1 MPAQAVAAWEAQGAR
16 VLENRDGLRV
26 VELSD
31 GASTHRIA
39 AIDAETDQGTNVIG
53 LVFMDETDIA
63 EFEEL
68 EAEARLLGPSVASAH
83 FKDQSHYHYFFNCS
97 YAYNQGGTYGMSWY
111 MCPEDTANDRIIG
124 DALALAL
131 AASSKKALL
140 KWLGGMLFAVNET
153 YFRYYDGSYRV
164 VPAIFV

>member
-1 MPAQAVAAWEAQGAR
+1 
-16 VLENRDGLRV
+16 
-26 VELSD
+26 
-31 GASTHRIA
+31 
-39 AIDAETDQGTNVIG
+39 
-53 LVFMDETDIA
+53 
-63 EFEEL
+63 
-68 EAEARLLGPSVASAH
+68 
-83 FKDQSHYHYFFNCS
+83 
-97 YAYNQGGTYGMSWY
+97 MSWY